1 MPDREVK
8 NNAKNFMSALAEGL
22 SDKMQG
28 NRVEIC
34 TALNKIGD
42 IYGKDHLLSI
52 LGSSLEN

>member
-1 MPDREVK
+1 
-8 NNAKNFMSALAEGL
+8 MSALAEGL

-34 TALNKIGD
+34 NALNKIGD